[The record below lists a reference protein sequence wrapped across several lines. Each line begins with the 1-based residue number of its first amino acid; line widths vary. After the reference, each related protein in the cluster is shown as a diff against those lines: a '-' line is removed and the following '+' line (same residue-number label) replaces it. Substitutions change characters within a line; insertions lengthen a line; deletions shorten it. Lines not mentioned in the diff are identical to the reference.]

1 MLKKYKIIDNKLVE
15 NGDSECPI
23 SVYICP
29 DENEKK
35 YLIENLKLD
44 EHNVN
49 SALDPNELSRVE
61 FDEGH
66 AVIIIKRPKRYSSE
80 DNFIFK
86 ISSIGLFVFPDKLIV
101 VRAEDATIFDNREF
115 QKVRTMQDVV
125 LRVIRRCIMHFEE
138 HLQVLQAISDE
149 LEEKINLSMENK
161 HLHNMF
167 NLEKSLVYYLK
178 AIGSNSRVIEK
189 LRASATKIDLTPD
202 SVEYLD
208 DLAIENNQCFEQ
220 ANTYSQVLSNMM
232 DAWVSI
238 VSNNLNI
245 LIKKLTFVM
254 ISIMVPTMFLSIFS
268 MNVRLPIDQEHSI
281 VPFWMILG
289 LSAFS
294 GAAVYLIWRFKKL

>member
-1 MLKKYKIIDNKLVE
+1 MLKKFKIVENKLVE
-15 NGDSECPI
+15 DGDSACPVE
-23 SVYICP
+23 VYVCP
-29 DENEKK
+29 DEKEKR
-35 YLIENLKLD
+35 YLIDTLKID

-86 ISSIGLFVFPDKLIV
+86 ISSLGLFVFPNKLIV
-101 VRAEDATIFDNREF
+101 VRTEEASIFDNREF
-115 QKVRTMQDVV
+115 QKVQSIQDIV

-138 HLQVLQAISDE
+138 HLQVLQSISDE
-149 LEEKINLSMENK
+149 LEEKINRSMENK

-167 NLEKSLVYYLK
+167 SLEKSLVFYLN
-178 AIGSNSRVIEK
+178 AISSNTRAIEK
-189 LRASATKIDLTPD
+189 LKANTAKLSLTQQQCD
-202 SVEYLD
+202 YLD
-208 DLAIENNQCFEQ
+208 DLIIENYQCFEQ

-254 ISIMVPTMFLSIFS
+254 ISIMVPTLVISLFS
-268 MNVRLPIDQEHSI
+268 MNVKLPFEQDVSLA
-281 VPFWMILG
+281 PFWMISML
-289 LSAFS
+289 ATFS
-294 GAAVYLIWRFKKL
+294 GAAVFLIWWFKKL

>member
-1 MLKKYKIIDNKLVE
+1 MLIQYKIVDNKLVE
-15 NGDSECPI
+15 NGTEDSPV
-23 SVYICP
+23 SVFVCP
-29 DENEKK
+29 DDKERK
-35 YLIENLKLD
+35 YLIEELKID

-61 FDEGH
+61 FDENH

-86 ISSIGLFVFPDKLIV
+86 ISSIGIFIFPKKIV
-101 VRAEDATIFDNREF
+101 VIRAEDASIFDNREF
-115 QKVRTMQDVV
+115 QKVRSLQDVV
-125 LRVIRRCIMHFEE
+125 LRIIRRCIMHFEE
-138 HLQVLQAISDE
+138 HLQVLQSISDE

-178 AIGSNSRVIEK
+178 SISANSRVVEK
-189 LRASATKIDLTPD
+189 LKASVAKLDFTPENI
-202 SVEYLD
+202 EYLD

-254 ISIMVPTMFLSIFS
+254 ISIMVPTLVISMFS
-268 MNVRLPIDQEHSI
+268 MNVKLPLEQEHSMA
-281 VPFWMILG
+281 PFWIING
-289 LSAFS
+289 FAAFS
-294 GAAVYLIWRFKKL
+294 GAAVFLVWRFKKL